1 MSTTIFSDILLPATL
16 AIITLGLGL
25 SISVQDIRNLVFNPG
40 NTIIGLLCQ
49 LLLLPIIAFSIA
61 LITGM
66 DAEYAV
72 GLVIISA
79 CPGGATSN
87 LVNYMIRGNVALSL
101 SITIINGL
109 ITIFTIPLITK
120 LAMNVFLERDAIIQ
134 LPFIQTVLQIF
145 LIVVIPATT
154 GILIRMWNKKFA
166 NKLENPLRYILPLLL
181 LVVYSGLVFL
191 ERGETEPDVATFFSL
206 FPFTMA
212 LNFLCMTAGF
222 YVPALFRLSKRN
234 RFTIAVEV
242 GLQNSTLAIFVAAT
256 LLDNYKMTLVAI
268 VYGSFSFFS
277 TWLLGYLAKRF
288 L

>member
-66 DAEYAV
+66 NAEYAV

-109 ITIFTIPLITK
+109 ITIFTIPLVTK

-134 LPFIQTVLQIF
+134 LPFMQTVLQIF

-191 ERGETEPDVATFFSL
+191 EREETEPDVATFISL

-212 LNFLCMTAGF
+212 LNFLCIAAGF

-256 LLDNYKMTLVAI
+256 LLGNYKMTLVAI